1 MINQPLNFEGV
12 TTFDAPE
19 FEHFLILQDPE
30 GEQRI
35 SLEIKSYTIGRSQL
49 ISQKHATL
57 LGISVLP
64 PLLQVFRVS
73 VGTKRSNKST
83 NAILINGIK
92 RSSWVLMDGD
102 EITFSSNTKAIYQ
115 IKPEPKYSNNI
126 ELFVDCLVDLAKGS
140 SKSGKYIEAQ
150 EYLEQILVLSRQ
162 IYGESHPKIA
172 KYLVDL
178 AIVYYSQNLFNK
190 AESLFLEVIELRT
203 QNLGAEHP
211 DVAAAMFDL
220 AAIYSSQFLSEK
232 AEQIFLQG
240 LEIQQKALGAEH
252 LEVAASLINLA
263 TLYYGNKRYLEVK
276 ELYERSL
283 KIYRRS
289 LMNGH
294 PNIVSAQK
302 KLKKIKKKLRPKWL
316 AWQFLVPAGLGLTVV
331 IAAGIYFLI
340 KSPAK

>member
-1 MINQPLNFEGV
+1 
-12 TTFDAPE
+12 
-19 FEHFLILQDPE
+19 
-30 GEQRI
+30 
-35 SLEIKSYTIGRSQL
+35 
-49 ISQKHATL
+49 
-57 LGISVLP
+57 
-64 PLLQVFRVS
+64 
-73 VGTKRSNKST
+73 
-83 NAILINGIK
+83 
-92 RSSWVLMDGD
+92 MDGD

-220 AAIYSSQFLSEK
+220 AAIYSSQVLSEK

-240 LEIQQKALGAEH
+240 LAIQQKALGAEH

-316 AWQFLVPAGLGLTVV
+316 AWQVLVPAGLVLV
-331 IAAGIYFLI
+331 IGIAVGIYFVI
-340 KSPAK
+340 KSPVKCTKVLPDGTEQQISGDECRNDNAKPN